1 MNMETNMNAK
11 TISTVDF
18 MNDLSEPGMQ
28 VMAIPIDDIRPDPDQ
43 PRKSLAPIDGVVDE
57 EDQQKLEMLAAS
69 IADEGLYQPILV
81 REMPDGDYQIIAGE
95 RRWRATRLNRE
106 RGVPNSD
113 TINAMVRQ
121 DLTGAALVVAQLS
134 ENLQRDDLTDL
145 ETAATLKVLFTK
157 FPELQKQQIAKILK
171 LRNSHISRLLALLDP
186 QWAHVVNSGI
196 ITYASLLEQFK
207 SLPEDARNELVSTAK
222 SEERPLTST
231 DLKKMRAK
239 K

>member
-1 MNMETNMNAK
+1 M
-11 TISTVDF
+11 
-18 MNDLSEPGMQ
+18 
-28 VMAIPIDDIRPDPDQ
+28 
-43 PRKSLAPIDGVVDE
+43 
-57 EDQQKLEMLAAS
+57 
-69 IADEGLYQPILV
+69 
-81 REMPDGDYQIIAGE
+81 
-95 RRWRATRLNRE
+95 
-106 RGVPNSD
+106 
-113 TINAMVRQ
+113 
-121 DLTGAALVVAQLS
+121 
-134 ENLQRDDLTDL
+134 QRDDLTDL

-239 K
+239 KITKTKQTERLFALAMTHGPLSRQRQKGKGV